1 MHLMILLNFQLNS
14 QFILYCSMDIK
25 FRFIKVSISNF
36 SAKRHRLLLL
46 SIMPV
51 SLNKL
56 SEGTELGGADRYFLA
71 ITANIE

>member
-1 MHLMILLNFQLNS
+1 
-14 QFILYCSMDIK
+14 
-25 FRFIKVSISNF
+25 
-36 SAKRHRLLLL
+36 
-46 SIMPV
+46 MPV

>member
-14 QFILYCSMDIK
+14 QSILYCSMDIK
-25 FRFIKVSISNF
+25 FHFIKVSISNF
-36 SAKRHRLLLL
+36 SAKRHCLLLL

-56 SEGTELGGADRYFLA
+56 SEGTELGGADRYFWPSLL
-71 ITANIE
+71 T

>member
-14 QFILYCSMDIK
+14 QFILK

-56 SEGTELGGADRYFLA
+56 SEGTEFGGADRYFLA